1 MQVTIRADDGDEV
14 QVSLDALAIEQAVVH
29 VSLESPAYASS
40 TEPESIR
47 LTPARARDLG
57 RALLLAANVLED
69 AIALYAGTN
78 AIEQKAA
85 H

>member
-14 QVSLDALAIEQAVVH
+14 QVSLDALAVEQAMVRL
-29 VSLESPAYASS
+29 SLDCPAYASS
-40 TEPESIR
+40 TDPESIS

-69 AIALYAGTN
+69 AVGLYASSNGV
-78 AIEQKAA
+78 EQKAA